1 MIEQTFCLEIKKA
14 YAKLKA
20 FLHEK
25 NCRIIAENAPTFLSI
40 RQGSLWGI
48 SPVTAKK
55 NVNYHLDTVE
65 SGTRITCASSLARDW
80 KNLTIIGSVL
90 ALFVALLCLW
100 ICMDLNALVATQQQN
115 YWSWI
120 ATVNGYIDVQTAQML
135 AGLTQMLVIF
145 LAIILATE
153 VAIVVY
159 AQFNINRFAEDT
171 LKALS

>member
-1 MIEQTFCLEIKKA
+1 M
-14 YAKLKA
+14 
-20 FLHEK
+20 
-25 NCRIIAENAPTFLSI
+25 
-40 RQGSLWGI
+40 
-48 SPVTAKK
+48 
-55 NVNYHLDTVE
+55 NYHLDTVE

-135 AGLTQMLVIF
+135 AGLTQILVIF

-153 VAIVVY
+153 LAIVVY